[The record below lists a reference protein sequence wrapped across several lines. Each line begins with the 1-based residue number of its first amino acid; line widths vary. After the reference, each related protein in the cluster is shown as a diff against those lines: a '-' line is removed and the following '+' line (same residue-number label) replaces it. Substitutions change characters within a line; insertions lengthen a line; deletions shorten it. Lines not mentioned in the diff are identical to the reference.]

1 MDLIYTD
8 ENREDLGVLF
18 DYSFDL
24 AFGSSENDFELKT
37 STANHI
43 LKEGYFL
50 YMEGTEYGGVVDN
63 IKVKTKSKELIYGGR
78 TYHGILES
86 KIIEPNEGE
95 DYLIVSGEAN
105 EILAQMIERLQLTD
119 MFKASEEVSNITINN
134 YKFNRYVAG
143 YSGIKAMLNSVGA
156 KLHITFEN
164 GYVVLSAL
172 PIVDYSKD
180 DEFDTDQIKFD
191 IEKYY
196 HPTNHLIC
204 LGKGELAERQVI
216 HLYSDTEGNISKTQ
230 TQFGLNE
237 RTETYDYS
245 SVESIE
251 ELESSGIEKFKE
263 LLNDG
268 KVQMQLDASQEY
280 DIDDIVGAKEFVTG
294 ITMSKAIVKKIVT
307 INKGIIKVENK
318 VGEE

>member
-8 ENREDLGVLF
+8 ENREDLGILF

-37 STANHI
+37 STSNHI
-43 LKEGYFL
+43 LKQGY
-50 YMEGTEYGGVVDN
+50 YIYIEGTEYGGVVDN
-63 IKVKTKSKELIYGGR
+63 IKVKTASKELIYTGR
-78 TYHGILES
+78 TYHGLLES
-86 KIIEPNEGE
+86 KIIEPDANAN
-95 DYLIVSGEAN
+95 YLNVSGEAN
-105 EILAQMIERLQLTD
+105 AVLGQLIERLALKD
-119 MFKASEEVSNITINN
+119 LFKASTDISDFTISN
-134 YKFNRYVAG
+134 YQFNRYVAG
-143 YSGIKAMLNSVGA
+143 YTGIKQMLNSVGA
-156 KLHITFEN
+156 KLHIAFEN

-196 HPTNHLIC
+196 NPTNHLIC
-204 LGKGELAERQVI
+204 LGKGDLADRQII
-216 HLYSDTEGNISKTQ
+216 HLYADAKGNISKTQ

-237 RTETYDYS
+237 RTEVYDYS
-245 SVESIE
+245 SVESLE

-263 LLNDG
+263 LQNDG
-268 KVQMQLDASQEY
+268 KVQMQLDTAQEY
-280 DIDDIVGAKEFVTG
+280 DIDDIVGAREFVTG
-294 ITMSKAIVKKIVT
+294 ITMSKPIVKKIVT
-307 INKGIIKVENK
+307 INKGIIKIENK

>member
-63 IKVKTKSKELIYGGR
+63 IKVKTESKELIYGGR

-86 KIIEPNEGE
+86 RIIEPDANE
-95 DYLIVSGEAN
+95 DYLYASGEAN
-105 EILAQMIERLQLTD
+105 EVLAQMIERLQLTD
-119 MFKASEEVSNITINN
+119 MFKASEEASNITINN

-156 KLHITFEN
+156 KLHITFKN
-164 GYVVLSAL
+164 GYVMLSAL
-172 PIVDYSKD
+172 PIIDYSKD

-196 HPTNHLIC
+196 NPTNHLIC
-204 LGKGELAERQVI
+204 LGKGELAERQII
-216 HLYSDTEGNISKTQ
+216 HLYADTEGNISKTQ

-237 RTETYDYS
+237 RTEVYDYS

-263 LLNDG
+263 LQNDG
-268 KVQMQLDASQEY
+268 KVEMQLDAAQEY
-280 DIDDIVGAKEFVTG
+280 DIDDIVGAREFVTG
-294 ITMSKAIVKKIVT
+294 ITMSKPIVKKIVT
-307 INKGIIKVENK
+307 INKGIVRIENK

>member
-8 ENREDLGVLF
+8 ENREDIGILF

-37 STANHI
+37 STSNHI
-43 LKEGYFL
+43 LKQGY
-50 YMEGTEYGGVVDN
+50 YIYIEGTEYGGVVDD
-63 IKVKTKSKELIYGGR
+63 IKVKTESKELIYAGR

-86 KIIEPNEGE
+86 KVIEPGANA
-95 DYLIVSGEAN
+95 DYLNVSGEAN
-105 EILAQMIERLQLTD
+105 KLLGQLIERLALTD
-119 MFKASEEVSNITINN
+119 LFKASTDISDFTISN
-134 YKFNRYVAG
+134 YQFSRYVKG
-143 YSGIKAMLNSVGA
+143 YTGIKQMLNSVGA
-156 KLHITFEN
+156 KLHITFED

-196 HPTNHLIC
+196 RPINHLIC
-204 LGKGELAERQVI
+204 LGKGELADRQII
-216 HLYSDTEGNISKTQ
+216 HLYADAEGNISKTQ

-237 RTETYDYS
+237 RTEVYDYS

-251 ELESSGIEKFKE
+251 ELEKGGIEQFKE

-268 KVQMQLDASQEY
+268 KVQMQLNAAQEY
-280 DIDDIVGAKEFVTG
+280 DIDDIVGAREFITG
-294 ITMSKAIVKKIVT
+294 ITMSKPIVKKIVT

>member
-63 IKVKTKSKELIYGGR
+63 IKVKTESKELIYGGR

-86 KIIEPNEGE
+86 RIIEPDANE
-95 DYLIVSGEAN
+95 DYLYASGEAN
-105 EILAQMIERLQLTD
+105 EVLAQMIERLQLTD
-119 MFKASEEVSNITINN
+119 MFKASEEASNITINN

-156 KLHITFEN
+156 KLHITFKN
-164 GYVVLSAL
+164 GYVMLSAL
-172 PIVDYSKD
+172 PIIDYSKD

-216 HLYSDTEGNISKTQ
+216 HLYADAEGNISKTQ

-237 RTETYDYS
+237 RTEVYDYS

-280 DIDDIVGAKEFVTG
+280 DIDDIVGAREFVTG

>member
-8 ENREDLGVLF
+8 ENREDLGILF

-37 STANHI
+37 STSNHI
-43 LKEGYFL
+43 LKQGY
-50 YMEGTEYGGVVDN
+50 YIYIEGTEYGGVVDN
-63 IKVKTKSKELIYGGR
+63 IKVKTESKELIYGGR

-86 KIIEPNEGE
+86 KIIEPDANA
-95 DYLIVSGEAN
+95 DYLKVSGEAN
-105 EILAQMIERLQLTD
+105 KLLGQLIQRLALTD
-119 MFKASEEVSNITINN
+119 LFKASTDISDFTISN
-134 YKFNRYVAG
+134 YQFNRYVAG
-143 YSGIKAMLNSVGA
+143 YTGIKQMLNSVGA
-156 KLHITFEN
+156 KLHITFED

-196 HPTNHLIC
+196 RPINHLIC
-204 LGKGELAERQVI
+204 LGKGELADRQII
-216 HLYSDTEGNISKTQ
+216 HLYADAEGNISKTQ

-237 RTETYDYS
+237 RTEVYDYS

-263 LLNDG
+263 LQNDG
-268 KVQMQLDASQEY
+268 KVQMQLNAAQEY
-280 DIDDIVGAKEFVTG
+280 DIDDIVGAREFITG
-294 ITMSKAIVKKIVT
+294 ITMSKPIVKKIVT
-307 INKGIIKVENK
+307 INKGIIKIENK

>member
-8 ENREDLGVLF
+8 ENREDINILF
-18 DYSFDL
+18 DYSLDL

-37 STANHI
+37 STANHV
-43 LKEGYFL
+43 LREGYFL
-50 YMEGTEYGGVVDN
+50 YIEGTEYGGVVDN
-63 IKVKTKSKELIYGGR
+63 IKVKTESKELIYCGR

-86 KIIEPNEGE
+86 KVIEPDAGQ
-95 DYLIVSGEAN
+95 DYFVVSGEAN
-105 EILAQMIERLQLTD
+105 EVIGTLIERLALSD
-119 MFKASEEVSNITINN
+119 LFKASTDVSDFTINK
-134 YKFNRYVAG
+134 YQFNRYVKG
-143 YSGIKAMLNSVGA
+143 YTGIKAMLNSVGA
-156 KLHITFEN
+156 KLHVTFED

-172 PIVDYSKD
+172 PIVDYSQD

-196 HPTNHLIC
+196 NTTNHLIC
-204 LGKGELAERQVI
+204 LGKGDLADRQVI
-216 HLYSDTEGNISKTQ
+216 HLYSDAEGNISKTQ

-237 RTETYDYS
+237 RTEVYDYS

-251 ELESSGIEKFKE
+251 ELEASGIEKFKE
-263 LLNDG
+263 LQNDG

-280 DIDDIVGAKEFVTG
+280 DIDDIVGAREFVTG
-294 ITMSKAIVKKIVT
+294 ITMSKPIVKKIVT
-307 INKGIIKVENK
+307 INKGIIKIENK

>member
-8 ENREDLGVLF
+8 ENREDLGILF

-37 STANHI
+37 STSNHI
-43 LKEGYFL
+43 LKQGY
-50 YMEGTEYGGVVDN
+50 YIYIEGTEYGGVVDN
-63 IKVKTKSKELIYGGR
+63 IKVKTESKELIYTGR
-78 TYHGILES
+78 TYHGLLES
-86 KIIEPNEGE
+86 KIIEPDAGQ
-95 DYLIVSGEAN
+95 DYLVVSGEAN
-105 EILAQMIERLQLTD
+105 AVLGQLIQRLALTD
-119 MFKASEEVSNITINN
+119 LFKASKDISDFTISN
-134 YKFNRYVAG
+134 YQFNRYVAG
-143 YSGIKAMLNSVGA
+143 YTGIKQMLNSVGA
-156 KLHITFEN
+156 KLHIAFEN

-196 HPTNHLIC
+196 NPINHLIC
-204 LGKGELAERQVI
+204 LGKGELADRQII
-216 HLYSDTEGNISKTQ
+216 HLYADAEGNISKTK
-230 TQFGLNE
+230 TQFGLDE
-237 RTETYDYS
+237 RTEVYDYS
-245 SVESIE
+245 SVESLE

-263 LLNDG
+263 LQNDG

-280 DIDDIVGAKEFVTG
+280 DIDDIVGAREFITG
-294 ITMSKAIVKKIVT
+294 ITMSKPIVKKIVT

>member
-8 ENREDLGVLF
+8 ENREDLGILF

-37 STANHI
+37 STSNHI
-43 LKEGYFL
+43 LKQGY
-50 YMEGTEYGGVVDN
+50 YIYIEGTEYGGVVDN
-63 IKVKTKSKELIYGGR
+63 IKVKTESKELIYGGR

-86 KIIEPNEGE
+86 KIITPDANT
-95 DYLIVSGEAN
+95 DYLKVSGEAN
-105 EILAQMIERLQLTD
+105 AVLGTLIQRLALTGL
-119 MFKASEEVSNITINN
+119 FKASTDKSGFTINN
-134 YKFNRYVAG
+134 YQFNRYVSG
-143 YSGIKAMLNSVGA
+143 YTGIKAMLNSVGA

-196 HPTNHLIC
+196 NPTNHLIC
-204 LGKGELAERQVI
+204 LGKGELAERQII
-216 HLYSDTEGNISKTQ
+216 HLYADEKGNISKTQ

-237 RTETYDYS
+237 RTEVYDYS

-268 KVQMQLDASQEY
+268 KVQMQLDAAQEY
-280 DIDDIVGAKEFVTG
+280 DIDDIVGAREFVTG
-294 ITMSKAIVKKIVT
+294 ITMSKPIVKKIVT
-307 INKGIIKVENK
+307 INKGIIRIENK

>member
-8 ENREDLGVLF
+8 ENREDLGILF

-37 STANHI
+37 STSNHI
-43 LKEGYFL
+43 LKQGY
-50 YMEGTEYGGVVDN
+50 YIYIEGTEYGGVVDN
-63 IKVKTKSKELIYGGR
+63 IKVKTASKELIYEGR

-86 KIIEPNEGE
+86 KVIEPDAGQ
-95 DYLIVSGEAN
+95 DYLKVSGEAN
-105 EILAQMIERLQLTD
+105 AVLGTLIQRLALTGL
-119 MFKASEEVSNITINN
+119 FKASTDISNFTINN
-134 YKFNRYVAG
+134 YQFNRYVKG
-143 YSGIKAMLNSVGA
+143 YTGIKQMLNSVGA
-156 KLHITFEN
+156 KLHITFED

-196 HPTNHLIC
+196 NQTNHLIC
-204 LGKGELAERQVI
+204 LGKGDLAARQII
-216 HLYSDTEGNISKTQ
+216 HLYADTEGNISKTQ

-237 RTETYDYS
+237 RTEVYDYS

-251 ELESSGIEKFKE
+251 ELEASGIEKFKE

-280 DIDDIVGAKEFVTG
+280 GIDDIVGAREFVTG
-294 ITMSKAIVKKIVT
+294 ITMSKPIVKKIVT
-307 INKGIIKVENK
+307 INKGIIRVENK

>member
-1 MDLIYTD
+1 MDLIYTN
-8 ENREDLGVLF
+8 EQREDLGVLF

-37 STANHI
+37 STANHV
-43 LKEGYFL
+43 LKEGYYV

-63 IKVKTKSKELIYGGR
+63 IKVKTESKELIYEGR

-86 KIIEPNEGE
+86 KVIEPDANTN
-95 DYLIVSGEAN
+95 YLVVSGEAN
-105 EILAQMIERLQLTD
+105 AVLGQIIQRLALTD
-119 MFKASEEVSNITINN
+119 LFKASTDISDFTISN
-134 YKFNRYVAG
+134 YQFNRYVAG
-143 YSGIKAMLNSVGA
+143 YTGIKQMLNSVGA
-156 KLHITFEN
+156 KLHITFED

-196 HPTNHLIC
+196 NPINHLIC
-204 LGKGELAERQVI
+204 LGKGELADRQII
-216 HLYSDTEGNISKTQ
+216 HLYADAEGNISKEQ

-237 RTETYDYS
+237 RTEVYDYS
-245 SVESIE
+245 SVESLE

-263 LLNDG
+263 LQNDG

-280 DIDDIVGAKEFVTG
+280 DIDDIVGAREFITG
-294 ITMSKAIVKKIVT
+294 ITMSKPIVKKIVT
-307 INKGIIKVENK
+307 INKGIIKIENK

>member
-8 ENREDLGVLF
+8 ENRKDLGILF

-37 STANHI
+37 STSNYI
-43 LKEGYFL
+43 LKQGY
-50 YMEGTEYGGVVDN
+50 YIYIEGTEYGGVVDN
-63 IKVKTKSKELIYGGR
+63 IKVKTASKELIYEGR

-86 KIIEPNEGE
+86 KVIEPDAGQ
-95 DYLIVSGEAN
+95 DYLKVSGEAN
-105 EILAQMIERLQLTD
+105 AVLGTLIQRLALTGL
-119 MFKASEEVSNITINN
+119 FKASTDISNFTINN
-134 YKFNRYVAG
+134 YQFNRYVKG
-143 YSGIKAMLNSVGA
+143 YTGIKQMLNSVGA
-156 KLHITFEN
+156 KLHITFED

-196 HPTNHLIC
+196 NPINHLIC
-204 LGKGELAERQVI
+204 LGKGELADRQII
-216 HLYSDTEGNISKTQ
+216 HLYADAEGNISKTK
-230 TQFGLNE
+230 TQFGLDE
-237 RTETYDYS
+237 RTEVYDYS
-245 SVESIE
+245 SAESIE

-263 LLNDG
+263 LQNDG

-280 DIDDIVGAKEFVTG
+280 GIDDIVGAREFITG
-294 ITMSKAIVKKIVT
+294 ITMSKPIVKKIVT